1 MRTELGVRAEATQ
14 ARRLGQIGLP
24 KTSTGPTCEP
34 GRSATVRHTGLT
46 GRGAGLGGIAGEGIP
61 GEGYP
66 EQQLQV

>member
-1 MRTELGVRAEATQ
+1 MGVRAEATQ

-34 GRSATVRHTGLT
+34 GLT